1 MNTIRT
7 IDIEN
12 QNNLDYKIN
21 LTKIRKDNK
30 LTKTELASRAK
41 LSRRTVADVEKGNV
55 IPRFSTLLKIAN
67 VYDVSINE
75 LLTYGDESTSSFVLM
90 NKGGGKPIE
99 VVTGDNS
106 QVLAIREPKCFWNY
120 GYRN

>member
-1 MNTIRT
+1 MNTIRN

-12 QNNLDYKIN
+12 ECNLDYKIN
-21 LTKIRKDNK
+21 LVKIRKANK

-41 LSRRTVADVEKGNV
+41 LSRRTIADVEKGNV

-75 LLTYGDESTSSFVLM
+75 LLTFGDENTSSFVLM

>member
-1 MNTIRT
+1 MNSIRN
-7 IDIEN
+7 IDIANEN
-12 QNNLDYKIN
+12 SLDYKIN
-21 LTKIRKDNK
+21 LVRIRKDNK

-41 LSRRTVADVEKGNV
+41 LSRRTVSDVEKGNV

-75 LLTYGDESTSSFVLM
+75 LLTYGDENTNSFVLM
-90 NKGGGKPIE
+90 NRGGGKPIE
-99 VVTGDNS
+99 VVTGDAS

>member
-1 MNTIRT
+1 MNTIRN

-12 QNNLDYKIN
+12 ECNLDYKIN
-21 LTKIRKDNK
+21 LVKIRKANK

-41 LSRRTVADVEKGNV
+41 LSRRTIADVEKGNV

-75 LLTYGDESTSSFVLM
+75 LLTFGDENTSSFVLM
-90 NKGGGKPIE
+90 NRGGGKPIE
-99 VVTGDNS
+99 VVTGDTT

>member
-1 MNTIRT
+1 MNTIRN

-12 QNNLDYKIN
+12 ECNLDYKIN
-21 LTKIRKDNK
+21 LVKIRKANK

-41 LSRRTVADVEKGNV
+41 LSRRTIADVEKGNV

-75 LLTYGDESTSSFVLM
+75 LLTFGDENTNSFVLM
-90 NKGGGKPIE
+90 NRGGGKPIE
-99 VVTGDNS
+99 VVTGDTT

-120 GYRN
+120 GYKN

>member
-1 MNTIRT
+1 MNTIRN

-12 QNNLDYKIN
+12 ECNLDYKIN
-21 LTKIRKDNK
+21 LVKIRKANK

-41 LSRRTVADVEKGNV
+41 LSRRTIADVEKGNV

-75 LLTYGDESTSSFVLM
+75 LLTFGDENTSSFVLM
-90 NKGGGKPIE
+90 NRGGGKPIE
-99 VVTGDNS
+99 VVTGDTT

-120 GYRN
+120 GYKN

>member
-1 MNTIRT
+1 MNTIRN

-12 QNNLDYKIN
+12 ECNLDYKIN
-21 LTKIRKDNK
+21 LVKIRKANK

-41 LSRRTVADVEKGNV
+41 LSRRTIADVEKGNV

-75 LLTYGDESTSSFVLM
+75 LLTFGDENTSSFVLM

-106 QVLAIREPKCFWNY
+106 QVLAIREPKCFWTY